1 MMDWIYSFIFIFG
14 VYLIA
19 VTLIQQQKVM
29 RQKKIIEHTT
39 DETGKKMMAK
49 IDYRALIIHN
59 DRWLRFLDN
68 LDKKLEIKLR
78 ICFCMG
84 LLMLALKLVGIFPVS
99 MRALAMLLLLVFVL
113 IIIVPGLLLKPAIT
127 TRIKRMLD
135 ALPYFIDLIAVCVQS
150 GMTVESA
157 LKYIGERFDDM
168 DCNLASL
175 IKLVVKKA
183 EVSGLED
190 SLAELYRSM
199 DMTEMRMFCATLQQS
214 VHYGTSLYENLM
226 ELSKDIRELQLLI
239 TEEKIGKLSA
249 KMSVPLILFI
259 MFPITVLIAAPGIL
273 RIMKHAML

>member
-1 MMDWIYSFIFIFG
+1 MMDWAYGFIFIFG
-14 VYLIA
+14 VYLSA
-19 VTLIQQQKVM
+19 VTLIKQKVM
-29 RQKKIIEHTT
+29 RQQKIIEHAT
-39 DETGKKMMAK
+39 DKSGKKMITK

-59 DRWLRFLDN
+59 DRWLTFLDN
-68 LDKKLEIKLR
+68 LDKKLEIKIR
-78 ICFCMG
+78 ICLGIG
-84 LLMLALKLVGIFPVS
+84 LLMLTLKFVGVLPVS
-99 MRALAMLLLLVFVL
+99 MRALAMLLLLIFVL
-113 IIIVPGLLLKPAIT
+113 VIIVPGLLLKAAIT

-135 ALPYFIDLIAVCVQS
+135 ALPYFIDLTAVCVQS

-157 LKYIGERFDDM
+157 LKYIGKRFDDM
-168 DCNLASL
+168 DCNLANL
-175 IKLVVKKA
+175 LKLVVKKA

-199 DMTEMRMFCATLQQS
+199 DMTEMRMFCTTLQQS

-249 KMSVPLILFI
+249 KMSVPLILLI

-273 RIMKHAML
+273 RVMKHAML